1 MPNFRTNYLQWAN
14 GPLNRVDGVIRP
26 AGHVFYGWWVVFAS
40 IGIQFAGGLFFAH
53 SFALYVEELKVEFGW
68 SATVLSV
75 AFALTRMESGI
86 LGPLQGWLAD
96 RFGPRIVLVCGTLL
110 FGGGLML
117 FSFTWSIP
125 SYYASVLLIALG
137 ASLGGFATLMVALVN
152 WFNQHRSKAIAAS
165 QLGYAAGGLSLP
177 IMAVAIQTFGWRPTA
192 FASGFIVIAV
202 CLPLSLLVKHRPED
216 IGEQVDGAKPP
227 EDKFTGS
234 TTSNSQSPEFT
245 AEQAVK
251 TAAFWLLSF
260 GHAFALLTVSAVM
273 LHAIAHLKN
282 GLSYSVVEAASV
294 MSLVMG
300 CQIIG
305 QALGGYL
312 GDRYDKR
319 YICIACMAGH
329 ASALLL
335 LAYASNSVMV
345 IAFAVIHGIS
355 WGARGPLMVAL
366 RADYFGT
373 RAFGMIMGI
382 SSLVVMFGMMGG
394 PIVGGVL
401 FDYYGDYV
409 NAFAILG
416 LVSLLGAFCFYF
428 AKPPSVPENH

>member
-1 MPNFRTNYLQWAN
+1 MPNFRNSQLQWAN
-14 GPLNRVDGVIRP
+14 GPLERINGVIRP
-26 AGHVFYGWWVVFAS
+26 AGQVFYGWWVVLAS
-40 IGIQFAGGLFFAH
+40 VGIQFVGGLFFAH

-96 RFGPRIVLVCGTLL
+96 RFGPRIVLVIGTLL
-110 FGGGLML
+110 FGGGMML

-152 WFNQHRSKAIAAS
+152 WFNQHRSKAIAGS
-165 QLGYAAGGLSLP
+165 QLGYAMGGLALP
-177 IMAVAIQTFGWRPTA
+177 IMAVAIQNFGWRPTA
-192 FASGFIVIAV
+192 FASGFIILAV
-202 CLPLSLLVKHRPED
+202 CLPLSLLVRHRPED
-216 IGEQVDGAKPP
+216 IGEQVDGAPAP
-227 EDKFTGS
+227 VTEFADSG
-234 TTSNSQSPEFT
+234 TTKSVVTEFT
-245 AEQAVK
+245 AQQAVR
-251 TAAFWLLSF
+251 TPSFWLLSL

-273 LHAIAHLKN
+273 LHAISHLKN
-282 GLSYSVVEAASV
+282 GLNYSVVEAASV

-300 CQIIG
+300 CQILG
-305 QALGGYL
+305 QAMGGYL

-319 YICIACMAGH
+319 YICITCMAGH

-335 LAYASNSVMV
+335 LAYASNSAMV
-345 IAFAVIHGIS
+345 IAFAVIHGVS

-401 FDYYGDYV
+401 SDYYGNFV

-416 LVSLLGAFCFYF
+416 LVSMLGALCFYF
-428 AKPPSVPENH
+428 AKPPPPP